1 MTTDDTGAAR
11 EPEETAPAAA
21 ASSPLRK
28 LSSTE
33 QLMGLGALLIIVI
46 ADLIGNIFVD
56 EYSISR
62 VTWILAVAVVAAI
75 WAHGMAGRNVPV
87 AYRPTLVILGYGSL
101 LLGVREFLSDI
112 ESDVLGGSN
121 VIFAIATYV
130 GAVLLGY
137 GAYRLGRSD

>member
-1 MTTDDTGAAR
+1 MASDDTGADR
-11 EPEETAPAAA
+11 ESGDSAPATA
-21 ASSPLRK
+21 ASSPLAK

-46 ADLIGNIFVD
+46 ADIIGNIFVD

-62 VTWILAVAVVAAI
+62 VTWIVAVAAVAAI
-75 WAHGMAGRNVPV
+75 WVHGMAGRDLPV

-101 LLGVREFLSDI
+101 LLGVREFLSDV